1 MVVGGGVG
9 GRGRSGLC
17 RRGGLYLLL
26 PLDEFLQFLVVV
38 LTEIAT
44 DGLDKE

>member
-1 MVVGGGVG
+1 MEVEVGVVFAGG
-9 GRGRSGLC
+9 
-17 RRGGLYLLL
+17 GGLYLLL